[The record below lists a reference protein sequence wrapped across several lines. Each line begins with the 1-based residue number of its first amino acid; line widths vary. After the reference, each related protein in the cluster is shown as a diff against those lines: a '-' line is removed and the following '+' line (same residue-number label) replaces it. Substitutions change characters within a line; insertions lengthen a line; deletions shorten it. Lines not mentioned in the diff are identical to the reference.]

1 MKNNNEKQNTSV
13 LSEGKGFSYH
23 RMIFTYLICCI
34 VGLLVIVTVFNGII
48 EEHDKQ
54 LTNEICTL
62 ISEKMDTSI
71 QYISTTVDEMSTL
84 ISYCDN
90 SSFEES
96 YQNMKKCVAESSF
109 ISIGIVD
116 NDGNLYATEA
126 ERYEFEKWGLTDI
139 AMKSNDV
146 TISEP
151 YRSSM
156 TGQLVFT
163 MFSQLEWD
171 GERRGAIF
179 VTYPLDEI
187 QNMANTE
194 SLNDQTEIWIM
205 DGYSDNIIRCTG
217 SGFLIGSWSNFKI
230 EKQKIKNISDYEV
243 WEACLRAG
251 DYSRAVNYTTT
262 DGINYTQVFKRI
274 DFMPGWNIVVR
285 IPSLSLSNTMQLFR
299 WANVAFAAVIIIATC
314 FLLIFTHRRETAE
327 KKTFENLSTYDP
339 LTKILNRRAFEKASA
354 KFFETEKTPECSF
367 IFFDVD
373 YFKQVNDNYGHEVG
387 DYILVTFAA
396 ALDSVFGDSGLVSR
410 FGGDEFVV
418 LVMFGSKQAA
428 AAMVEQFAEK
438 VKEIRIEC
446 DKDFQLHFSAG
457 MAACPY
463 DTDNLPELMKCADN
477 ALYKVKES
485 GRNGWKWY
493 SDK

>member
-1 MKNNNEKQNTSV
+1 MKNYMDMQKTSLISEK
-13 LSEGKGFSYH
+13 KGFSYH

-34 VGLLVIVTVFNGII
+34 VGLLIIVTVFNGLI

-84 ISYCDN
+84 ISYCDDN
-90 SSFEES
+90 SFEES
-96 YQNMKKCVAESSF
+96 YNNLQKCIAESSF
-109 ISIGIVD
+109 ISIGLVD
-116 NDGNLYATEA
+116 NNGKLYATEA

-139 AMKSNDV
+139 AMNCRNV

-163 MFSQLEWD
+163 MFSQLEED
-171 GERRGAIF
+171 GKRKGAIF

-187 QNMANTE
+187 QNMANTD

-205 DGYSDNIIRCTG
+205 DGYSDNIIRCSG

-230 EKQKIKNISDYEV
+230 EKQKIKNIKEYEV
-243 WEACLRAG
+243 WENSLRSG
-251 DYSRAVNYTTT
+251 KYSSAVNYTTT
-262 DGINYTQVFKRI
+262 DGIKYTQVFKRI

-314 FLLIFTHRRETAE
+314 FLLIFTHIRETAE
-327 KKTFENLSTYDP
+327 KKIFENLSTFDP
-339 LTKILNRRAFEKASA
+339 LTKILNRRAFEKISA
-354 KFFETEKTPECSF
+354 KLFETENSPECSF

-387 DYILVTFAA
+387 DHILVKFAD
-396 ALDSVFGDSGLVSR
+396 ALNSVFGDSGLVSR

-418 LVMFGSKQAA
+418 LIRGGNKEAVT
-428 AAMVEQFAEK
+428 AMVEHFAEK
-438 VKEIRIEC
+438 VKEMRIEC
-446 DKDFQLHFSAG
+446 DNDFRLHFSAG
-457 MAACPY
+457 MATCPQ

-477 ALYKVKES
+477 ALYEVKEA
-485 GRNGWKWY
+485 GRNSWKWY